1 MQISRFNINLPGAF
15 SIDGGGEFWNLNDSI
30 RRNGNM
36 DLRMRTGDLNF
47 LTSLA
52 GDSATFAVP
61 DSMRLNAKL
70 GVEGPR
76 VTATLQV
83 HEQQGFLGLNADYNL
98 ADETYHADL
107 AIDSLQINHFL
118 PNDSIYLLSAQ
129 LKAQGKGTDFT
140 SPHTATALE
149 ASLQKLQYGIG
160 T

>member
-118 PNDSIYLLSAQ
+118 PNDSI
-129 LKAQGKGTDFT
+129 
-140 SPHTATALE
+140 
-149 ASLQKLQYGIG
+149 
-160 T
+160 